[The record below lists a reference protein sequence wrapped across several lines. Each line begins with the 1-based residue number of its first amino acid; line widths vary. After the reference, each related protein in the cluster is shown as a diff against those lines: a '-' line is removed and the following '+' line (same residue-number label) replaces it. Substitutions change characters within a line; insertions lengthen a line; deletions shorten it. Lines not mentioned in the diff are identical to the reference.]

1 MSIIIGSDKPIVAV
15 GIGKRVLAAVYAG
28 IQLVWLAVSSCFGAG
43 YWAKEKSWSN
53 TEAWSN
59 KPR

>member
-28 IQLVWLAVSSCFGAG
+28 IHLVWWAVSICFGAG
-43 YWAKEKSWSN
+43 YWAKEKAWSN